1 MLELYYVLVLSITIY
16 KGDSLSVQFL
26 FFQKYHHILLINKGL
41 AV

>member
-1 MLELYYVLVLSITIY
+1 MLELYYVLVLYTF
-16 KGDSLSVQFL
+16 GVQFL